1 MSSKRKMSTRKLT
14 ITGMMIA
21 VTVILSYTPLGIIPL
36 QPVSATIVH
45 IPTIIIALLEG
56 PLVGGIVGASFG
68 ISSMLQAITRPTSI
82 FSPCFMNPIVSVLP
96 RICIGVVAAYSYKGL
111 MTVTK
116 NNTISAIIASAV
128 GSLTNTLGAM
138 GLIYFIYVLFPR
150 IIYLCRKY
158 DRENRYSSR
167 SSDMGRHYNIWYC
180 RNACRSSNLY
190 SCCISTPKSSI

>member
-138 GLIYFIYVLFPR
+138 GLIYFIYVESMT
-150 IIYLCRKY
+150 
-158 DRENRYSSR
+158 ENRYSSR